1 MDPQVRPF
9 VLSLERLHNDIFD
22 AVEPLTDREVN
33 RAHPRLSNTI
43 GILLRHTAGSERH
56 WIIEVV
62 GGRKVPRNRDAEF
75 GHEPLSKEALVA
87 DLRAA
92 YTEVRAVL
100 ESLRAE
106 DLTREIEVQSRGERH
121 KLPAGFA
128 LLHSLQHTSY
138 HLGQIQLFK
147 RLASA

>member
-9 VLSLERLHNDIFD
+9 VLSLERLHNDIFR
-22 AVEPLTDREVN
+22 AVEPLSDREVN
-33 RAHPRLSNTI
+33 WAHPQLSNTI
-43 GILLRHTAGSERH
+43 GILLRHTAGSERY
-56 WIIEVV
+56 WIIEVA
-62 GGRKVPRNRDAEF
+62 GGRKVPRDRDAEF
-75 GHEPLSKEALVA
+75 GHEQLTKDALVA

-92 YTEVRAVL
+92 YDEIRAAL

-106 DLTREIEVQSRGERH
+106 DLTSEVEIGDRGARRMVP
-121 KLPAGFA
+121 KGFA

-147 RLASA
+147 KLTSV

>member
-9 VLSLERLHNDIFD
+9 VLSLERLHHDLFE

-33 RAHPRLSNTI
+33 WAHPQLSNTI

-62 GGRKVPRNRDAEF
+62 GGRKVPRDRDAEF
-75 GHEPLSKEALVA
+75 GHERLSKDAVVS

-92 YTEVRAVL
+92 YNDVRAVL
-100 ESLRAE
+100 ETLRAE
-106 DLTREIEVQSRGERH
+106 DLTREVEIHARGERRM
-121 KLPAGFA
+121 LPGGFA

-147 RLASA
+147 KLAGG